1 MEAIFI
7 SAASQ
12 YSNESRFINQLW
24 QEIELAYH
32 DKTRYYH
39 TMKHL
44 HHLYDELLQVKQN
57 IKDWDTITFSIF
69 YHDIFYSP
77 LRKDNELKSAEL
89 ARTRLASIHFPAN
102 QIEKCV
108 KMILATKDH
117 TASDDEDINFFTD
130 ADLSILGT
138 NRPVYIEYFQGVKK
152 EYAALPGIIYKAGRK
167 SVLQQFLKMSSIF
180 KTADFYHK
188 YEKAARENINYELNT
203 I

>member
-1 MEAIFI
+1 
-7 SAASQ
+7 
-12 YSNESRFINQLW
+12 
-24 QEIELAYH
+24 
-32 DKTRYYH
+32 
-39 TMKHL
+39 MKHL

-89 ARTRLASIHFPAN
+89 ARTRLASIHLPAK

-117 TASDDEDINFFTD
+117 TASDDEDINYFTD

-167 SVLQQFLKMSSIF
+167 SVLQQFLKMSPIF

-188 YEKAARENINYELNT
+188 YEKTARENINYELNT